1 MEPTD
6 PTPTPPPAK
15 PSRAEL
21 VELALR
27 YAYEH
32 DRKGS
37 FDFDTWHAACS
48 LVLGDIG
55 GHAIAVTTL
64 KLQEALDSY
73 RSGPTRDAED
83 ADAQAKALWATLQS
97 ALIGGQSFADPEAS
111 RNYLAVTFVGMRSPL
126 FDRAEVH
133 FIRPGGLSPNQR
145 AEAAVAQAQG
155 LREQVRARDAL
166 LAQAQQAAEEGRAGV
181 RAAREQ
187 IETLTRQHGRAATAN
202 GELAWLVAD
211 RIWAGEL
218 FKNEAAGEL
227 LAGEAPEEDE
237 GPLTARERGFMAVVN
252 ELKERAKPARDAL
265 EAELTAFKA
274 EFDALWE
281 AAVDGRE
288 DDKSLDD
295 TLRAVGDVFERR
307 LKAIGA
313 AP

>member
-1 MEPTD
+1 MDTTTDPQTPQPTD
-6 PTPTPPPAK
+6 PPHK

-27 YAYEH
+27 YAY
-32 DRKGS
+32 
-37 FDFDTWHAACS
+37 
-48 LVLGDIG
+48 V
-55 GHAIAVTTL
+55 
-64 KLQEALDSY
+64 
-73 RSGPTRDAED
+73 
-83 ADAQAKALWATLQS
+83 
-97 ALIGGQSFADPEAS
+97 
-111 RNYLAVTFVGMRSPL
+111 AVTFVGMRSPL
-126 FDRAEVH
+126 FDRVEVH

-155 LREQVRARDAL
+155 LREQVRARDTL

-187 IETLTRQHGRAATAN
+187 IETLTRRHGCAATAN

-237 GPLTARERGFMAVVN
+237 GPLTARERGFMVVVN

-265 EAELTAFKA
+265 EAELRGTLDEVTAIGADPEIGHA
-274 EFDALWE
+274 E
-281 AAVDGRE
+281 
-288 DDKSLDD
+288 SL
-295 TLRAVGDVFERR
+295 LLMRVGAILGRR

>member
-1 MEPTD
+1 MDTTTDPQTPQPTD
-6 PTPTPPPAK
+6 PPRK

-32 DRKGS
+32 DRKGT
-37 FDFDTWHAACS
+37 FDFDTWAAACS

-55 GHAIAVTTL
+55 GTAVATTTIA
-64 KLQEALDSY
+64 LQQALDSY
-73 RSGPTRDAED
+73 RSGPTRDQED
-83 ADAQAKALWATLQS
+83 DDAQARALWATLQS
-97 ALIGGQSFADPEAS
+97 ALVGGQAFADPEAS

-133 FIRPGGLSPNQR
+133 FIRPGGFSPHQR
-145 AEAAVAQAQG
+145 AEAAVARNEALRFQA
-155 LREQVRARDAL
+155 RACDE
-166 LAQAQQAAEEGRAGV
+166 AAAAD
-181 RAAREQ
+181 RAARVEL
-187 IETLTRQHGRAATAN
+187 ERQMSGVAAAN

-227 LAGEAPEEDE
+227 LAGEEPAEDE
-237 GPLTARERGFMAVVN
+237 GPLTARERGFMVVVN

-265 EAELTAFKA
+265 ETELRGLLDEVGAICVDMYTNEKGP
-274 EFDALWE
+274 L
-281 AAVDGRE
+281 AVD
-288 DDKSLDD
+288 D
-295 TLRAVGDVFERR
+295 AVTQVQRVSAAIGRR